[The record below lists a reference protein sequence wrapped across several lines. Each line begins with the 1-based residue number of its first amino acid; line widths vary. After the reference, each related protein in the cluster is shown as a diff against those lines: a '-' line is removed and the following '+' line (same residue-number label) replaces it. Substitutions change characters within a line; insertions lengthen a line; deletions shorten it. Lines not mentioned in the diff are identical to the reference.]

1 MGIVKTIYD
10 KVYNKI
16 KLIYDKVYNKI
27 EAINLKQPE
36 KLKLIEM
43 LLIVGSIITAFK
55 AQPDNM
61 ATIFMLFLMGSIIYY
76 IYIQSAT
83 LQSNS
88 AYNHFINLIPLF
100 IAAAFSTIL
109 NVNLFMSIYINVFSE
124 FPKITTVLYIL
135 YYVTFSFIIYAA
147 LANLSSNQS
156 QK

>member
-1 MGIVKTIYD
+1 MGIVKT
-10 KVYNKI
+10 
-16 KLIYDKVYNKI
+16 IYDKVYNKI

-61 ATIFMLFLMGSIIYY
+61 ATIFMLFLMCSIIYY
-76 IYIQSAT
+76 IYIQR
-83 LQSNS
+83 NC
-88 AYNHFINLIPLF
+88 AYDHFINLIPLF
-100 IAAAFSTIL
+100 IAAAFSTLL
-109 NVNLFMSIYINVFSE
+109 NINLFMSICTNAFSD